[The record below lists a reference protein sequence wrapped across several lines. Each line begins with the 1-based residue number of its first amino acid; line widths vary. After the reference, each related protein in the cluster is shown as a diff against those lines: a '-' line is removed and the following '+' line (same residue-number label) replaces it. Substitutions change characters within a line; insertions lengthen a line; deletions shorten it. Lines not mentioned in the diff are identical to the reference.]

1 MPLILLNLAKGQ
13 PFTFGGC
20 TDHKPLIEL
29 IKGAEKAENTC
40 LTRLREELTG
50 WDIHDVWYRASKSN
64 AGPDA
69 LSRKPAGINL
79 LTE

>member
-1 MPLILLNLAKGQ
+1 MLGASSLYVVM
-13 PFTFGGC
+13 
-20 TDHKPLIEL
+20 DHKPLIGL
-29 IKGAEKAENTC
+29 IKGIEKAENRR

-50 WDIHDVWYRASKSN
+50 QDIRDVWYRAGKCN

-79 LTE
+79 LTERKRC